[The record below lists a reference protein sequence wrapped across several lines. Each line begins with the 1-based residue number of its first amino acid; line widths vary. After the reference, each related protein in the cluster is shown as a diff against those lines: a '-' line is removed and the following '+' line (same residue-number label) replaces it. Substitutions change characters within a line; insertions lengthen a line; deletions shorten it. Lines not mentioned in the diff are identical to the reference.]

1 EKPEIIQIITYN
13 AVNNA
18 FLLIVPV
25 GVDLSNSV
33 LNNLNTLT
41 EFLNF
46 NNYIRFYP
54 NGNLNGTFKNVTYQ
68 MDAFESDEGFKAWVF
83 IVILATFFAL

>member
-1 EKPEIIQIITYN
+1 IIQIITYN
-13 AVNNA
+13 AINNA

-33 LNNLNTLT
+33 MKNLNNLIG
-41 EFLNF
+41 FLNS
-46 NNYIRFYP
+46 NDYRFYP
-54 NGNLNGTFKNVTYQ
+54 DGNLNGTFKNVTYQ
-68 MDAFESDEGFKAWVF
+68 MDAFEVDEGFKAWVF